1 MWLLILLLLLS
12 AVAPAVAKK
21 GDWGVVDPRTRM
33 WFENA
38 RGSLGLCCDERD
50 GMATDWEIRVDGY
63 YVPVPW
69 QPGGPWFR
77 VPDDVIVKGNPTA
90 TAVIWFT
97 VAGDRIRCFAPGP
110 GN

>member
-1 MWLLILLLLLS
+1 MRWLLIFLIS
-12 AVAPAVAKK
+12 TTPALAKK
-21 GDWGVVDPRTRM
+21 GDWGNVDPKVKT

-38 RGSLGLCCDERD
+38 RGAFGLCCDEKD
-50 GMATDWEIRVDGY
+50 GTPTDWDIRSDGY

-69 QPGGPWFR
+69 RPSGDWER
-77 VPDDVIVKGNPTA
+77 VPENVIVKGNPTA

-97 VAGDRIRCFAPGP
+97 TATDRIRCFAPGP